1 MNREEN
7 NEIKKR
13 YNELLNKSKLYKLK
27 RHEKNEMKKM
37 RKALFFLDK
46 KEIHN
51 KIMEKKKKEFEL
63 QIKKENENFE
73 KEKEK
78 IIKEKNESI
87 QNIESNKIRAIK
99 EINIKYKNLFTYLDS
114 IKNDKEK
121 ILEFFKYKIDI

>member
-7 NEIKKR
+7 NEVKKR

-99 EINIKYKNLFTYLDS
+99 EINIKYKNLFTYLES

>member
-7 NEIKKR
+7 NEVKKR

-51 KIMEKKKKEFEL
+51 KIMEKKKKEFEV

-121 ILEFFKYKIDI
+121 SLEFFKYKIDI

>member
-63 QIKKENENFE
+63 QNENFE

-78 IIKEKNESI
+78 IKKKKNESI

>member
-7 NEIKKR
+7 NEVKKR

-99 EINIKYKNLFTYLDS
+99 EIDIKYKNLFTYLDS

>member
-1 MNREEN
+1 MNREKN
-7 NEIKKR
+7 NETLKR
-13 YNELLNKSKLYKLK
+13 FNELLNKSKLYKLK

-46 KEIHN
+46 KEIYN

-87 QNIESNKIRAIK
+87 QNIESNKKRSIN
-99 EINIKYKNLFTYLDS
+99 ETNIKYKNLFTYLDS

>member
-7 NEIKKR
+7 NEVKKR

-46 KEIHN
+46 KEIYN

>member
-51 KIMEKKKKEFEL
+51 KIMEKKKKEFEV

-99 EINIKYKNLFTYLDS
+99 EINIKYKNLFTYLES

>member
-1 MNREEN
+1 MNREKN
-7 NEIKKR
+7 NETLKR
-13 YNELLNKSKLYKLK
+13 FNELLNKSKLYKLK

-37 RKALFFLDK
+37 RKVLFFLDK

-51 KIMEKKKKEFEL
+51 KIMEKKKKEFEV

>member
-7 NEIKKR
+7 NEVKKR

-51 KIMEKKKKEFEL
+51 KIMEKKKKEFEV

-99 EINIKYKNLFTYLDS
+99 EINIKYKNLFTYLDN

>member
-7 NEIKKR
+7 NEVKKR

-37 RKALFFLDK
+37 RKVLFFLDK

-51 KIMEKKKKEFEL
+51 KIMEKKKKEFEV

-87 QNIESNKIRAIK
+87 QNIESNKKRIIK
-99 EINIKYKNLFTYLDS
+99 EINIKIRIYLLILDS
-114 IKNDKEK
+114 ITNDKEK
-121 ILEFFKYKIDI
+121 ILEFFKYRIDI

>member
-99 EINIKYKNLFTYLDS
+99 EINIKYKNLFTYLES

>member
-7 NEIKKR
+7 NEILKR

-27 RHEKNEMKKM
+27 RYEKIEMKKL
-37 RKALFFLDK
+37 RKVIFFLDRK
-46 KEIHN
+46 KIHN
-51 KIMEKKKKEFEL
+51 KIMEKKKKEFEV

-87 QNIESNKIRAIK
+87 QNIESNKKRAIK

-121 ILEFFKYKIDI
+121 LLEFFKYKIDI

>member
-7 NEIKKR
+7 NEVKKR

>member
-37 RKALFFLDK
+37 RKVLFFLDK

-99 EINIKYKNLFTYLDS
+99 EINIKYKNLFTYLES